1 MYKQKS
7 LNMFLKYKIQVKR
20 ILEELRQFLKKKIFE
35 RKKPPTITDN
45 KTFIDPA
52 NLFGGTRKTRI
63 EQNFFLVSIVIICLK
78 LP

>member
-1 MYKQKS
+1 M
-7 LNMFLKYKIQVKR
+7 LKNFIK
-20 ILEELRQFLKKKIFE
+20 ELITTSIFKKKNFE

-63 EQNFFLVSIVIICLK
+63 EQKFSIVIICLK

>member
-1 MYKQKS
+1 MSKNFIK
-7 LNMFLKYKIQVKR
+7 
-20 ILEELRQFLKKKIFE
+20 ELITTSIVKKKNFE
-35 RKKPPTITDN
+35 RKKTPTITDN

>member
-1 MYKQKS
+1 MSKNFIK
-7 LNMFLKYKIQVKR
+7 
-20 ILEELRQFLKKKIFE
+20 ELQLITTSILKKNE
-35 RKKPPTITDN
+35 KKNPTITDN

-63 EQNFFLVSIVIICLK
+63 EQIFFLVSIVIICLK